1 MKKRNL
7 LMVWIDYQKAY
18 GKNPQPW
25 KIESLN
31 ITGLAKNA
39 VKVLG
44 KTMNSWRVE
53 LTCDAETLVELLIK
67 RKIFL

>member
-1 MKKRNL
+1 
-7 LMVWIDYQKAY
+7 MVWIDYQKAY
-18 GKNPQPW
+18 DKNPQPW
-25 KIESLN
+25 VIESLN
-31 ITGLAKNA
+31 MMGLAKNE

-44 KTMNSWRVE
+44 KAMNSWRVE